1 MDINLIGAGGRIQ
14 ASYHKSEKAGA
25 PIAVIFH
32 DIPQNHGN
40 MNEQVAYTLFYS
52 FVQKGFSVIRFNF
65 RGVGNTQGV
74 FENGEAELTDAST
87 VVDWIQEQNE
97 ESSEFWLAGVGFG
110 AWVAMQILMRRIEI
124 TGFVAVSPP
133 IKRFDFSFFNPV
145 PCDGLLIESEA
156 ETLMFEDT
164 IKSFVNSVNK
174 QKTAKLDYEVINDA
188 NSRYNRKLK
197 DLFLTVTKYLNRK
210 LPDVHGKV

>member
-14 ASYHKSEKAGA
+14 ASYHKSKVAGA

-32 DIPQNHGN
+32 DTPQNGGN

-52 FVQKGFSVIRFNF
+52 FVQKGFNVIRFNF
-65 RGVGNTQGV
+65 RGIGNTQGV

-97 ESSEFWLAGVGFG
+97 ESTEFWLAGVGFG

-124 TGFVAVSPP
+124 TGYVAVSPQL
-133 IKRFDFSFFNPV
+133 KKYDFSFFNPV
-145 PCDGLLIESEA
+145 PCDGIIIESEA
-156 ETLMFEDT
+156 DNLVLENA

-174 QKTAKLDYEVINDA
+174 QKTSKLDCEIVKDA
-188 NSRYNRKLK
+188 NNKYDKKLK
-197 DLFLTVTKYLNRK
+197 DLFTLVTKYIDKK
-210 LPDVHGKV
+210 LS